1 MKMMKFFL
9 LAAAAVAAISCAK
22 ELSPIENETPAPEV
36 ELVPMTFSASHDAG
50 DDAETKVAYEDGVT
64 VWKKGDMIKVIA
76 SDGTATDFKAVEVTN
91 DGKTATFEGLSVENA
106 NEYYAVYPASAYK
119 GTPEYVT
126 DANGGKLVVQV
137 PEVQQAV
144 AGTFHESAILCIAN
158 TKGNVFQ
165 FKHSCAF
172 LKFNLA
178 NPEGVKT
185 VRLAVNGSDNVA
197 GIGYVG
203 VNATDMNPKY
213 ASSDSNMSKFDMI
226 TLNAPKDG
234 FVAGENYYIAMRANS
249 CPNGITAYIEYEDK
263 VMSRTSTNQV
273 FTPVKDEEGNVI
285 MSGSIGKIK
294 NLGQLD
300 KNLNDVTPY
309 DAYTLGFD
317 VMVAGK
323 AINKATYG
331 DATLVTKAQGLNNNG
346 VYFINSDVEG
356 VTMNSGKS
364 IIVIGNDPSKR
375 SKVSRSG
382 YSYLPA
388 TADED
393 YWVLSNIDFTITTGA
408 SYALRLNGGNVCEM
422 IIMDNCS
429 SNIPTYNSALTQYFY
444 GDSNNKAKEIIIK
457 DSEFLVEANGI
468 NNFLNFAA
476 TQTVDVITFD
486 NNVFYSADIKAPAT
500 SFTLIA
506 AGNTTITDALVNK
519 NTFYGAYPAIGGGN
533 IINCKSNSMTVTN
546 NMFGL
551 NTGTDTNN
559 VFVVGGKISE
569 RMNFS
574 NNAYFKNSAGKNL
587 LTVTTSNAAPT
598 GTNESISSKGI
609 STTGWNPAEGKFVIN
624 SSYGATR

>member
-1 MKMMKFFL
+1 MKIMKFFL

-22 ELSPIENETPAPEV
+22 ELAPEVNETPAPEV
-36 ELVPMTFSASHDAG
+36 ELVPMTFTASHDAG
-50 DDAETKVAYEDGVT
+50 DDAETKVAYEEGAT
-64 VWKKGDMIKVIA
+64 VWKVGDMIKVIA

-91 DGKTATFEGLSVENA
+91 GGKTATFEGLSVENA

-126 DANGGKLVVQV
+126 DANGGKLVVHV

-226 TLNAPKDG
+226 TLNAPEGG

-249 CPNGITAYIEYEDK
+249 CNNGITAYIEYEDK
-263 VMSRTSTNQV
+263 VMSRTSSNKV
-273 FTPVKDEEGNVI
+273 YPD
-285 MSGSIGKIK
+285 GSIGKIR

-300 KNLNDVTPY
+300 KALNDVTPY
-309 DAYTLGFD
+309 DAYHLGLD
-317 VMVAGK
+317 IMVAGK

-364 IIVIGNDPSKR
+364 IVVIGNDPGKR

-382 YSYLPA
+382 YSYIPA

-393 YWVLSNIDFTITTGA
+393 YWILSNIDFNITSTS
-408 SYALRLNGGNVCEM
+408 SYTLRLNGSNVCEM
-422 IIMDNCS
+422 IIMNNCS
-429 SNIPTYNSALTQYFY
+429 SNVPSATQYIY
-444 GDSNNKAKEIIIK
+444 GDANNKAEEIIIK
-457 DSEFLVEANGI
+457 DSEFLVEAAST

-476 TQTVDVITFD
+476 TQTLNAITFD
-486 NNVFYSADIKAPAT
+486 NNVFYSADITAPAT
-500 SFTLIA
+500 SFTLIS
-506 AGNTTITDALVNK
+506 AGNTTVTNALINK

-569 RMNFS
+569 IMNFS
-574 NNAYFKNSAGKNL
+574 NNAYFKNSATKNL

-598 GTNESISSKGI
+598 GTNDSISSKGI
-609 STTGWNPAEGKFVIN
+609 STTGWNPAEGKFVIH

>member
-1 MKMMKFFL
+1 MKIMKFFL

-22 ELSPIENETPAPEV
+22 ELAPEVNETPAPEV
-36 ELVPMTFSASHDAG
+36 ELVPMTFTASHDAG
-50 DDAETKVAYEDGVT
+50 DDAETKVAYEEGAT
-64 VWKKGDMIKVIA
+64 VWKVGDMIKVIA

-91 DGKTATFEGLSVENA
+91 GGKTATFEGLSVENA

-126 DANGGKLVVQV
+126 DANGGKLVVHV

-226 TLNAPKDG
+226 TLNAPEGG

-249 CPNGITAYIEYEDK
+249 CNNGITAYIEYEDK
-263 VMSRTSTNQV
+263 VMSRTSSNKV
-273 FTPVKDEEGNVI
+273 YPD
-285 MSGSIGKIK
+285 GSIGKIR

-300 KNLNDVTPY
+300 KALNDVTPY
-309 DAYTLGFD
+309 DAYNLGLD
-317 VMVAGK
+317 IMVAGK

-364 IIVIGNDPSKR
+364 IVVIGNDPGKR

-382 YSYLPA
+382 YSYIPA

-393 YWVLSNIDFTITTGA
+393 YWILSNIDFNITSTS
-408 SYALRLNGGNVCEM
+408 SYTLRLNGSNVCEM
-422 IIMDNCS
+422 IIMNNCS
-429 SNIPTYNSALTQYFY
+429 SNVPSATQYIY
-444 GDSNNKAKEIIIK
+444 GDANNKAEEIIIK
-457 DSEFLVEANGI
+457 DSEFLVEAAST

-476 TQTVDVITFD
+476 TQTLNAITFD
-486 NNVFYSADIKAPAT
+486 NNVFYSADITAPAT
-500 SFTLIA
+500 SFTLIS
-506 AGNTTITDALVNK
+506 AGNTTVTNALINK

-569 RMNFS
+569 IMNFS
-574 NNAYFKNSAGKNL
+574 NNAYFKNSATKNL

-598 GTNESISSKGI
+598 GTNDSISSKGI
-609 STTGWNPAEGKFVIN
+609 STTGWNPAEGKFVIH

>member
-1 MKMMKFFL
+1 MKIMKFFL

-22 ELSPIENETPAPEV
+22 ELAPEVNETPAPEV
-36 ELVPMTFSASHDAG
+36 ELVPMTFTASHDAG
-50 DDAETKVAYEDGVT
+50 DDAETKVAYEEGAT
-64 VWKKGDMIKVIA
+64 VWKVGDMIKVIA

-91 DGKTATFEGLSVENA
+91 GGKTATFEGLSVENA

-126 DANGGKLVVQV
+126 DANGGKLVVHV

-226 TLNAPKDG
+226 TLNAPEGG

-249 CPNGITAYIEYEDK
+249 CNNGITAYIEYEDK
-263 VMSRTSTNQV
+263 VMSRTSSNKV
-273 FTPVKDEEGNVI
+273 YPD
-285 MSGSIGKIK
+285 GSIGKIR

-300 KNLNDVTPY
+300 KALNDVTPY
-309 DAYTLGFD
+309 DAYNLGLD
-317 VMVAGK
+317 IMVAGK

-364 IIVIGNDPSKR
+364 IVVIGNDPGKR

-382 YSYLPA
+382 YSYIPA

-393 YWVLSNIDFTITTGA
+393 YWILSNIDFNITSTS
-408 SYALRLNGGNVCEM
+408 SYTLRLNGSNVCEM
-422 IIMDNCS
+422 IIMNNCS
-429 SNIPTYNSALTQYFY
+429 SNVPSATQYIY
-444 GDSNNKAKEIIIK
+444 GDANNKAKEIIIK
-457 DSEFLVEANGI
+457 DSEFLVEAAST

-476 TQTVDVITFD
+476 TQTLNAITFD
-486 NNVFYSADIKAPAT
+486 NNVFYSADITAPAT
-500 SFTLIA
+500 SFTLIS
-506 AGNTTITDALVNK
+506 AGNTTVTNALINK

-569 RMNFS
+569 IMNFS
-574 NNAYFKNSAGKNL
+574 NNAYFKNSATKNL

-598 GTNESISSKGI
+598 GTNDSISSKGI
-609 STTGWNPAEGKFVIN
+609 STTGWNPAEGKFVIH

>member
-36 ELVPMTFSASHDAG
+36 ELVPMTFTASYAEA
-50 DDAETKVAYEDGVT
+50 DDAETKVILDENGAT
-64 VWKKGDMIKVIA
+64 VWQIGDKIMVI
-76 SDGTATDFKAVEVTN
+76 SSTGTATEFEATEVTN
-91 DGKTATFEGLSVENA
+91 GGKSATFEGLTENA
-106 NEYYAVYPASAYK
+106 DEYYAVYPASAYK

-137 PEVQQAV
+137 PEIQQAV

-226 TLNAPKDG
+226 TLNAPEDG

-263 VMSRTSTNQV
+263 VMSRTS
-273 FTPVKDEEGNVI
+273 GNKVYPD
-285 MSGSIGKIK
+285 GSIGKIR

-300 KNLNDVTPY
+300 KNLSDVTPY
-309 DAYTLGFD
+309 DAYTLGLD
-317 VMVAGK
+317 IMVAGK

-364 IIVIGNDPSKR
+364 IVVIGNDPGKR

-393 YWVLSNIDFTITTGA
+393 YWILSNIDFNITSTS
-408 SYALRLNGGNVCEM
+408 SYTLSLNGSNVCEM
-422 IIMDNCS
+422 IIMNNCS
-429 SNIPTYNSALTQYFY
+429 SNVPSATQYIY
-444 GDSNNKAKEIIIK
+444 GDANNKVKEIIIK
-457 DSEFLVEANGI
+457 DSEFLVGASST

-486 NNVFYSADIKAPAT
+486 NNVFYSADITAPAT

-551 NTGTDTNN
+551 NTGTNTNN

-569 RMNFS
+569 IMNFS
-574 NNAYFKNSAGKNL
+574 NNAYFKNSAAKNL
-587 LTVTTSNAAPT
+587 LTVTTGNAAPT

-609 STTGWNPAEGKFVIN
+609 STTGWNPAERKFVIN

>member
-1 MKMMKFFL
+1 MKIMKFFL

-22 ELSPIENETPAPEV
+22 ELAPEVNETPAPEV
-36 ELVPMTFSASHDAG
+36 ELVPMTFTASHDAG
-50 DDAETKVAYEDGVT
+50 DDAETKVAYENGAT
-64 VWKKGDMIKVIA
+64 VWQVGDKIMVI
-76 SDGTATDFKAVEVTN
+76 SATGIATEFEATEVTN
-91 DGKTATFEGLSVENA
+91 DGKSATFEGLTEKA

-126 DANGGKLVVQV
+126 DANGGKLVVHV

-226 TLNAPKDG
+226 TLNAPEGG

-249 CPNGITAYIEYEDK
+249 CNNGITAYIEYEDK
-263 VMSRTSTNQV
+263 VMSRTSSNKV
-273 FTPVKDEEGNVI
+273 YPD
-285 MSGSIGKIK
+285 GSIGKIR

-300 KNLNDVTPY
+300 KYLSDVTPY
-309 DAYTLGFD
+309 DAYNLGLD
-317 VMVAGK
+317 IMVAGK

-364 IIVIGNDPSKR
+364 IVVIGNDPGKR

-382 YSYLPA
+382 YSYIPA

-393 YWVLSNIDFTITTGA
+393 YWILSNIDFNITSTS
-408 SYALRLNGGNVCEM
+408 SYTLRLNGSNVCEM
-422 IIMDNCS
+422 IIMNNCS
-429 SNIPTYNSALTQYFY
+429 SNVPSATQYIY
-444 GDSNNKAKEIIIK
+444 GDANNKANEIIIK
-457 DSEFLVEANGI
+457 DSEFLVEAAST

-476 TQTVDVITFD
+476 TQTLNAITFD
-486 NNVFYSADIKAPAT
+486 NNVFYSADITAPAT
-500 SFTLIA
+500 SFTLIS
-506 AGNTTITDALVNK
+506 AGNTTVTNALINK

-569 RMNFS
+569 IMNFS
-574 NNAYFKNSAGKNL
+574 NNAYFKNSATKNL

-609 STTGWNPAEGKFVIN
+609 STTGWNPAEGKFVIH

>member
-1 MKMMKFFL
+1 MKIMKFFL

-22 ELSPIENETPAPEV
+22 ELAPEVNETPAPEV
-36 ELVPMTFSASHDAG
+36 ELVPMTFTASHDAG
-50 DDAETKVAYEDGVT
+50 DDAETKVAYEEGAT
-64 VWKKGDMIKVIA
+64 VWKVGDMIKVIA

-91 DGKTATFEGLSVENA
+91 GGKTATFEGLSVENA

-126 DANGGKLVVQV
+126 DANGGKLVVHV

-226 TLNAPKDG
+226 TLNAPEGG

-249 CPNGITAYIEYEDK
+249 CNNGITAYIEYEDK
-263 VMSRTSTNQV
+263 VMSRTSSNKV
-273 FTPVKDEEGNVI
+273 YPD
-285 MSGSIGKIK
+285 GSIGKIR

-300 KNLNDVTPY
+300 KALNDVTPY
-309 DAYTLGFD
+309 DAYNLGLD
-317 VMVAGK
+317 IMVAGK

-364 IIVIGNDPSKR
+364 IVVIGNDPGKR

-382 YSYLPA
+382 YSYIPA

-393 YWVLSNIDFTITTGA
+393 YWILSNIDFNITSA
-408 SYALRLNGGNVCEM
+408 STYTLRLNGGNVCEM
-422 IIMDNCS
+422 IIMNNCS
-429 SNIPTYNSALTQYFY
+429 SNVPSATQYIY
-444 GDSNNKAKEIIIK
+444 GDANNKAKEIIIK
-457 DSEFLVEANGI
+457 DSEFLVEAAST

-476 TQTVDVITFD
+476 TQTLNAITFD
-486 NNVFYSADIKAPAT
+486 NNVFYSADITAPAT
-500 SFTLIA
+500 SFTLIS
-506 AGNTTITDALVNK
+506 AGNTTVTNALINK

-569 RMNFS
+569 IMNFS
-574 NNAYFKNSAGKNL
+574 NNAYFKNSATKNL

-598 GTNESISSKGI
+598 GTNDSISSKGI
-609 STTGWNPAEGKFVIN
+609 STTGWNPAEGKFVIH

>member
-1 MKMMKFFL
+1 MKIMKFFL

-22 ELSPIENETPAPEV
+22 ELAPEVNETPAPEV
-36 ELVPMTFSASHDAG
+36 ELVPMTFTASHDAG
-50 DDAETKVAYEDGVT
+50 DDAETKVAYEEGAT
-64 VWKKGDMIKVIA
+64 VWKVGDMIKVIA

-91 DGKTATFEGLSVENA
+91 GGKTATFEGLSVENA

-126 DANGGKLVVQV
+126 DANGGKLVVHV

-226 TLNAPKDG
+226 TLNAPEGG

-263 VMSRTSTNQV
+263 VMSRTSSNKV
-273 FTPVKDEEGNVI
+273 YPD
-285 MSGSIGKIK
+285 GSIGKIR

-300 KNLNDVTPY
+300 KALNDVTPY
-309 DAYTLGFD
+309 DAYNLGLD
-317 VMVAGK
+317 IMVAGK

-364 IIVIGNDPSKR
+364 IVVIGNDPGKR

-382 YSYLPA
+382 YSYIPA

-393 YWVLSNIDFTITTGA
+393 YWILSNIDFNITSTS
-408 SYALRLNGGNVCEM
+408 SYTLRLNGSNVCEM
-422 IIMDNCS
+422 IIMNNCS
-429 SNIPTYNSALTQYFY
+429 SNVPSATQYIY
-444 GDSNNKAKEIIIK
+444 GDANNKAEEIIIK
-457 DSEFLVEANGI
+457 DSEFLVEAAST

-476 TQTVDVITFD
+476 TQTLNAITFD
-486 NNVFYSADIKAPAT
+486 NNVFYSADITAPAT
-500 SFTLIA
+500 SFTLIS
-506 AGNTTITDALVNK
+506 AGNTTVTNALINK

-569 RMNFS
+569 IMNFS
-574 NNAYFKNSAGKNL
+574 NNAYFKNSATKNL

-598 GTNESISSKGI
+598 GTNDSISSKGI
-609 STTGWNPAEGKFVIN
+609 STTGWNPAEGKFVIH

>member
-22 ELSPIENETPAPEV
+22 ELSPIENENPTPEV
-36 ELVPMTFSASHDAG
+36 ELVPMTFTASYAEA
-50 DDAETKVAYEDGVT
+50 DDAETKVALDQNGATVWQLNDEIMVVSSNGVATKFTATSVSEDG
-64 VWKKGDMIKVIA
+64 K
-76 SDGTATDFKAVEVTN
+76 N
-91 DGKTATFEGLSVENA
+91 ATFEGLTENA

-126 DANGGKLVVQV
+126 DANGGKLVVHV

-158 TKGNVFQ
+158 TNGNVFQ

-178 NPEGVKT
+178 NTEGVKT

-226 TLNAPKDG
+226 TLNAPEGG

-263 VMSRTSTNQV
+263 MMSRTSTKQV
-273 FTPVKDEEGNVI
+273 YPN
-285 MSGSIGKIK
+285 GSIGKIR

-300 KNLNDVTPY
+300 KDLNDVTPY

-382 YSYLPA
+382 YSYIPA
-388 TADED
+388 TANED
-393 YWVLSNIDFTITTGA
+393 YWILSNIDFNITSTA
-408 SYALRLNGGNVCEM
+408 SYTLRLNGGNVCEM
-422 IIMDNCS
+422 IIMNNCS
-429 SNIPTYNSALTQYFY
+429 SNVPSATQYIY
-444 GDSNNKAKEIIIK
+444 GDANNKAKEIIIK
-457 DSEFLVEANGI
+457 DSEFLVEAAST

-476 TQTVDVITFD
+476 TQTLNAITFD
-486 NNVFYSADIKAPAT
+486 NNVFYSADITAPAT
-500 SFTLIA
+500 SFTLIS
-506 AGNTTITDALVNK
+506 AGNTTVTNALINK

-533 IINCKSNSMTVTN
+533 IINCKSNSMNVTN

-569 RMNFS
+569 IMNFS
-574 NNAYFKNSAGKNL
+574 NNAYFKNSATKNL
-587 LTVTTSNAAPT
+587 LTVTTGNAAPT

-609 STTGWNPAEGKFVIN
+609 STTGWNPAEGKFVIH

>member
-36 ELVPMTFSASHDAG
+36 ELVPMTFTASYAEA
-50 DDAETKVAYEDGVT
+50 DDAETKVILDENGAT
-64 VWKKGDMIKVIA
+64 VWQIGDKIMVI
-76 SDGTATDFKAVEVTN
+76 SSTGTATEFEATEVTN
-91 DGKTATFEGLSVENA
+91 GGKSATFEGLTENA
-106 NEYYAVYPASAYK
+106 DEYYAVYPASAYK

-137 PEVQQAV
+137 PEIQQAV

-226 TLNAPKDG
+226 TLNAPEDG

-263 VMSRTSTNQV
+263 VMSRTS
-273 FTPVKDEEGNVI
+273 GNKVYPD
-285 MSGSIGKIK
+285 GSIGKIR

-300 KNLNDVTPY
+300 KNLSDVTPY
-309 DAYTLGFD
+309 DAYTLGLD
-317 VMVAGK
+317 IMVAGK

-364 IIVIGNDPSKR
+364 IVVIGNDPGKR

-393 YWVLSNIDFTITTGA
+393 YWILSNIDFNITSTS
-408 SYALRLNGGNVCEM
+408 SYTLSLNGSNVCEM
-422 IIMDNCS
+422 IIMNNCS
-429 SNIPTYNSALTQYFY
+429 SNVPSATQYIY
-444 GDSNNKAKEIIIK
+444 GDANNKVKEIIIK
-457 DSEFLVEANGI
+457 DSEFLVGASST

-486 NNVFYSADIKAPAT
+486 NNVFYSADITAPAT

-551 NTGTDTNN
+551 NTGTNTNN

-569 RMNFS
+569 IMNFS
-574 NNAYFKNSAGKNL
+574 NNAYFKNSAAKNL
-587 LTVTTSNAAPT
+587 LTVTTGNAAPT
-598 GTNESISSKGI
+598 GTNDDISSKSI
-609 STTGWNPAEGKFVIN
+609 STAGWNPAEGKFVIN

>member
-22 ELSPIENETPAPEV
+22 EDLPVENVTPAPEV
-36 ELVPMTFSASHDAG
+36 ELVPMTFTASYAEA
-50 DDAETKVAYEDGVT
+50 DDAETKVALDNGAT
-64 VWKKGDMIKVIA
+64 VWQLGDKIMVI
-76 SDGTATDFKAVEVTN
+76 SSTGTATEFEATEVTN
-91 DGKTATFEGLSVENA
+91 GGKSATFEGLTENA
-106 NEYYAVYPASAYK
+106 DEYYAVYPASAYK

-137 PEVQQAV
+137 PEIQQAV
-144 AGTFHESAILCIAN
+144 AGTFHPSAILCIAN
-158 TKGNVFQ
+158 TKGTDFM

-172 LKFNLA
+172 LKFNIA
-178 NPEGVKT
+178 DPEGVKS
-185 VRLAVNGSDNVA
+185 VRLKVNGSTNVA

-203 VNATDMNPKY
+203 VNATDINPKY
-213 ASSDSNMSKFDMI
+213 ASSDANMSAYDMI
-226 TLNAPKDG
+226 TLNAPEGG

-249 CPNGITAYIEYEDK
+249 CPDGITAYIEYEDK
-263 VMSRTSTNQV
+263 VMSRTSANKV
-273 FTPVKDEEGNVI
+273 YPD
-285 MSGSIGKIK
+285 GSIGKIR

-300 KNLNDVTPY
+300 KNLAELTPY
-309 DAYTLGFD
+309 DAYTLGLD
-317 VMVAGK
+317 IMVAGK

-356 VTMNSGKS
+356 VSMNSGKS
-364 IIVIGNDPSKR
+364 IVVIGNDPDKR

-382 YSYLPA
+382 YSYIPA
-388 TADED
+388 TAAED
-393 YWVLSNIDFTITTGA
+393 YWILSNIDFSITSA
-408 SYALRLNGGNVCEM
+408 STYTLRLNGGNVCER

-429 SNIPTYNSALTQYFY
+429 SNVPSATQYIY
-444 GDSNNKAKEIIIK
+444 GDASNKAKEIIIK
-457 DSEFLVEANGI
+457 DSEFLVGASST

-476 TQTVDVITFD
+476 TQTIDVITFD
-486 NNVFYSADIKAPAT
+486 NNVFYSADITAPAT

-569 RMNFS
+569 IMNFS
-574 NNAYFKNSAGKNL
+574 NNAYFKNSAAKNL

-598 GTNESISSKGI
+598 GTNDGISSKSI
-609 STTGWNPAEGKFVIN
+609 STAGWNPAEGKFVIN